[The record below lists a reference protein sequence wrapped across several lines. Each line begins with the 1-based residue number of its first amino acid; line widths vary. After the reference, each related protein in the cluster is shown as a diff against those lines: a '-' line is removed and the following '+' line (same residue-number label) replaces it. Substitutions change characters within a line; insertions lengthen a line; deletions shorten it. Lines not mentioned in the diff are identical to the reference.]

1 MDFQILD
8 IIFVIFLFIMTIF
21 GYIKGFIVRLYDFA
35 STLIVLFL
43 SYFLCQPL
51 SSLWTIYHFE
61 ETDVIT
67 GLIGK
72 MLNQLLVFIV
82 LFIILMII
90 KKLLGIVIKPVL
102 KGFMET
108 FKITALTD
116 KILGVILSFLEGLVI
131 SYLCLVFV
139 FIPFYDQKMEKL
151 QNTLF
156 TKYVIE
162 LVPHTAQK
170 VSDFMTTVEMSSF
183 DDEEALIKILLM
195 AKEMNLINNEQFQTV
210 FEEQIL
216 SELQNK
222 NIHLSIEQVQEL
234 EDILQEF
241 QYDQNKINQIKG
253 YIQQSL
259 SK

>member
-1 MDFQILD
+1 
-8 IIFVIFLFIMTIF
+8 
-21 GYIKGFIVRLYDFA
+21 
-35 STLIVLFL
+35 
-43 SYFLCQPL
+43 
-51 SSLWTIYHFE
+51 
-61 ETDVIT
+61 
-67 GLIGK
+67 
-72 MLNQLLVFIV
+72 
-82 LFIILMII
+82 
-90 KKLLGIVIKPVL
+90 
-102 KGFMET
+102 
-108 FKITALTD
+108 
-116 KILGVILSFLEGLVI
+116 
-131 SYLCLVFV
+131 
-139 FIPFYDQKMEKL
+139 
-151 QNTLF
+151 
-156 TKYVIE
+156 
-162 LVPHTAQK
+162 
-170 VSDFMTTVEMSSF
+170 MTTVEMSSF